1 MLTSVWQVWQIYGMP
16 FLRLSGQGMLV
27 LLPLLITLAYVTF
40 IERKVIAAIQLR
52 RGPNRVG
59 PFGLLQ
65 PFADGL
71 KLMHKEFLIPQNA
84 QPFLFI
90 TAPIL
95 TFTVSVGAWGVIP
108 WGDGVVFSDA
118 NLGVLYILAMSSL
131 GVYGVIL
138 AGWASRSRYAL
149 LGAVRAVAQMISYEI
164 ALGLS
169 LVPIVLMSGSLN
181 LTTIVNAQKGLW
193 YIVPH
198 LPMAVIFFISALAE
212 TKRTPFD
219 LPEAESELVSGYHVE
234 YSSLGFSLLFLSEY
248 ASLLLMSTL
257 GAVVFLGGWLAPW
270 PDGIC
275 GSVPGVVWM
284 ALKVSLVLFMFLW
297 VRATLPRLR
306 YDHLMALGWKLFI
319 PLTLG
324 WIVVTGA
331 VLLWLG

>member
-1 MLTSVWQVWQIYGMP
+1 MLTYLWQMVQLYGIP
-16 FLRLSGQGMLV
+16 LLRLSGQAMLV
-27 LLPLLITLAYVTF
+27 LLPLLITLAYVTL

-71 KLMHKEFLIPQNA
+71 KLMHKEFLIPEKA
-84 QPFLFI
+84 HPFLFI

-95 TFTVSVGAWGVIP
+95 TFTVSLGAWGVIP
-108 WGDGVVFSDA
+108 WGDGLVFSDA
-118 NLGVLYILAMSSL
+118 NLGVLYILALSSL

-164 ALGLS
+164 SLGLS
-169 LVPIVLMSGSLN
+169 LVPVVLTAGSLN
-181 LTTIVNAQKGLW
+181 LTEIVTAQKGLW
-193 YIVPH
+193 YILPH

-248 ASLLLMSTL
+248 ASVLLMSTV
-257 GAVVFLGGWLAPW
+257 GALVFLGGWLAPW
-270 PDGIC
+270 SGGIC
-275 GSVPGVVWM
+275 GHVPGFVWM

-297 VRATLPRLR
+297 VRATLPRMR
-306 YDHLMALGWKLFI
+306 YDQLMELGWTCFL

-324 WIVVTGA
+324 WIVVTGG
-331 VLLWLG
+331 VLLWLE